1 MKNITRRTFL
11 RTSAIT
17 AIGAG
22 LGSPLLGRTAFGGP
36 LGLRGGSSDP
46 IVVLVNMFGG
56 NDFLNTVVPL
66 GQFDRYRSMRPMLHI
81 PRERTLSLPG
91 TTEIGLNPGM
101 GSFRDLYA
109 SGKLAVVL
117 GTGMPMNSQGLFD
130 HEASQLN
137 LQAGHTSG
145 SAFES
150 APSGWVGRWLDT
162 VGAGIAPPGVNVGGY
177 STLALAGA
185 ERDALTL
192 FDVSNFGVM
201 PYFDTEARLASYKRI
216 QAESSSTV
224 APAQRGSEMRQ
235 LVVDLGDI
243 LRERTQAYV
252 PAVDYPEDN
261 YVAYTLRQ
269 CAQLI
274 DADLGV
280 RALAVGADGYDTHA
294 NQNDGSSNSSLGYHD
309 YILMQVTQAIV
320 SFLSDVA
327 AHGHGNRVVVVV
339 ASEFGRRCFENTDI
353 GTDHG
358 FGGGMFVAGQ
368 TVQGGIY
375 GEYPSLAENQLV
387 FDGNI
392 NVTTDFRSVYAT
404 VLAQH
409 LGADP
414 EAILNGAFPTLGF
427 L

>member
-1 MKNITRRTFL
+1 MKSITRRAFL

-22 LGSPLLGRTAFGGP
+22 LGSPLLGRTAFGGTRS
-36 LGLRGGSSDP
+36 LRGTATDP

-91 TTEIGLNPGM
+91 TTDIGFNPGM
-101 GSFRDLYA
+101 TALRDIYA
-109 SGKLAVVL
+109 DGRLAVVL

-150 APSGWVGRWLDT
+150 APSGWIGRWLDT

-177 STLALAGA
+177 STLALAGE
-185 ERDALTL
+185 ERDALTV

-216 QAESSSTV
+216 QAESSSLV
-224 APAQRGSEMRQ
+224 EPAMRGREMRQ
-235 LVVDLGDI
+235 LVVDLGDT
-243 LRERTQAYV
+243 LRERTEAYV

-261 YVAYTLRQ
+261 NVAYTLRQ

-280 RALAVGADGYDTHA
+280 RALAVAADGYDTHA
-294 NQNDGSSNSSLGYHD
+294 SQNDGASNSSLGYHD
-309 YILMQVTQAIV
+309 YLLMQVSNAIGA
-320 SFLSDVA
+320 FLADVA

-358 FGGGMFVAGQ
+358 YAGGMFVAGEP
-368 TVQGGIY
+368 VVGGIY
-375 GEYPSLAENQLV
+375 GEYPSLADSDLV
-387 FDGNI
+387 LDGNI
-392 NVTTDFRSVYAT
+392 DVTTDFRSVYAT
-404 VLAQH
+404 VLAGH

-414 EAILNGAFPTLGF
+414 GDILNGNFPTLGF